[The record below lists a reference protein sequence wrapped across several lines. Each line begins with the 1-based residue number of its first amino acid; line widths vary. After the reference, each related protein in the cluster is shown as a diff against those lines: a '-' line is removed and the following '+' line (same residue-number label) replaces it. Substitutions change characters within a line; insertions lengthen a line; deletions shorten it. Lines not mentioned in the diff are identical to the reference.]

1 MTWRDSKEEV
11 ASVLQCKVC
20 SISPVLFLLLLPSVL
35 PRVNEVLSAIS
46 LWTLIACLYISSPRP
61 PSLNR
66 RVMPQIDALPVTKM
80 GAKRRWSLCIRT
92 SEVEIEWR

>member
-1 MTWRDSKEEV
+1 MTQRDSKEEAV
-11 ASVLQCKVC
+11 AVLQCKVC
-20 SISPVLFLLLLPSVL
+20 SIPPVLFLLLPSVL
-35 PRVNEVLSAIS
+35 PRVNDVLSAIS

-66 RVMPQIDALPVTKM
+66 RVMPQTDALPVTKM
-80 GAKRRWSLCIRT
+80 GAKRRWSLCTRT